1 MRSRVVSISAQNS
14 ARLTSSGLGA
24 LGLRNFFR
32 RSNPEP
38 TAPMA
43 AAQLSPEIARAE
55 EIGELRFVFMV
66 S

>member
-1 MRSRVVSISAQNS
+1 
-14 ARLTSSGLGA
+14 

-43 AAQLSPEIARAE
+43 AAQLSPEMLRGE
-55 EIGELRFVFMV
+55 GIGELRFVFMDTGYWLV
-66 S
+66 VTGHWSLATGDMGCRIP

>member
-1 MRSRVVSISAQNS
+1 
-14 ARLTSSGLGA
+14 

-43 AAQLSPEIARAE
+43 AAQLSPEMLRGE
-55 EIGELRFVFMV
+55 GIGDWRFVFMV
-66 S
+66 AVVLRVACCRITPTLDLRL